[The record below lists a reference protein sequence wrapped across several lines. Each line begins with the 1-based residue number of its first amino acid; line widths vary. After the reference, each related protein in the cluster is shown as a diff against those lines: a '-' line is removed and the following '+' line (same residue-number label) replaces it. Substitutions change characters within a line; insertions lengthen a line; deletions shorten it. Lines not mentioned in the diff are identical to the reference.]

1 MWVKEKSLNLKKSF
15 VIIGM
20 AGPVSCY
27 VPMWGTSIGHGS
39 IEHSKE
45 QPEGVQIQWSWEHG
59 SAREVHHLLSFLI
72 LLHQSWKENR
82 TGGTM
87 EVSECTAHTSSL
99 NARHSSPSQL
109 CTNQPTNQPK
119 KKNPIQYFAFSSVCE
134 VGCQEHECSTGK
146 VILGCRKELHR
157 RKHDIQN
164 TDIFFL
170 LITPVSLKVCPR
182 EVFTLIKKL

>member
-1 MWVKEKSLNLKKSF
+1 MGLLERFTTFFPSLF
-15 VIIGM
+15 
-20 AGPVSCY
+20 SC
-27 VPMWGTSIGHGS
+27 TSLG
-39 IEHSKE
+39 
-45 QPEGVQIQWSWEHG
+45 
-59 SAREVHHLLSFLI
+59 R
-72 LLHQSWKENR
+72 R
-82 TGGTM
+82 TELEEPWRSQNVRHTLQF
-87 EVSECTAHTSSL
+87 SHTSSL